1 MIVISG
7 YINKMYL
14 IWYDLIHDVWCF
26 LIHLYVYF
34 VFVYV
39 FYLCF
44 SLYFLDHLSELCCH
58 AREISSYWKRSV
70 VLDMRL
76 ILSLYHFEG
85 NVSTLNSLA
94 VFVVFYSPR
103 EERWNNMMMIDEM
116 IIIPNTAESLQRFPV
131 FSFYSRNGELQ
142 SSQSFMSMY
151 IAYFRS

>member
-1 MIVISG
+1 MTSNVFL
-7 YINKMYL
+7 YICMYIL
-14 IWYDLIHDVWCF
+14 SCI
-26 LIHLYVYF
+26 LYVC
-34 VFVYV
+34 VYV

-94 VFVVFYSPR
+94 VFVVFYIAR
-103 EERWNNMMMIDEM
+103 EER
-116 IIIPNTAESLQRFPV
+116 
-131 FSFYSRNGELQ
+131 
-142 SSQSFMSMY
+142 
-151 IAYFRS
+151 